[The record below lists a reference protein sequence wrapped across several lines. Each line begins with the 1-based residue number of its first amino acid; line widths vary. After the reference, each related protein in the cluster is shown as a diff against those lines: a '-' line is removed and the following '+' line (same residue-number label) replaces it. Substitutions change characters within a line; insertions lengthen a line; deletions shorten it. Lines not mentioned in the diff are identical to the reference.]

1 MVKEEGQVRG
11 ERLPLRLLE
20 TAGRSAFDLS
30 KLCACSVA
38 HLAVTPGL
46 FVGHLARVLVW
57 PD

>member
-11 ERLPLRLLE
+11 ERLPLRVLK
-20 TAGRSAFDLS
+20 TAGRFDLS
-30 KLCACSVA
+30 QLCACSVA
-38 HLAVTPGL
+38 HLAVAPGL